1 MILKKWKLHVTKFSL
16 YIYIVLKFL
25 ILITILF
32 LFYQL
37 FFLTFDKFQR
47 ISTP

>member
-1 MILKKWKLHVTKFSL
+1 METSCNEVFFIC
-16 YIYIVLKFL
+16 IYIVLKFL

-47 ISTP
+47 ISIP